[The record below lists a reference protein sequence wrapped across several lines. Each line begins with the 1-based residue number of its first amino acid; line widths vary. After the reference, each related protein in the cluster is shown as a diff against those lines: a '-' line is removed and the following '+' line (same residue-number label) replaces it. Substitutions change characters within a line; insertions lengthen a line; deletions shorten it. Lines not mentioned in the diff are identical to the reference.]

1 MSDNNIEK
9 KQMSKK
15 LAYIYFAICV
25 VLEQVGN
32 YYISFSEGY
41 TVPFP
46 TFMSCLALALCF
58 FFFGKSLK
66 VINLAIAYAVWT
78 GVSIIFLA
86 VLSVTLLGAHLNIH
100 DFIGMGI
107 ILVAVIV
114 MNLKGEGE

>member
-1 MSDNNIEK
+1 MNGNANEK
-9 KQMSKK
+9 KEMSKRT
-15 LAYIYFAICV
+15 AYIYFAICV
-25 VLEQVGN
+25 LLEQVGN

-41 TVPFP
+41 TVLYP
-46 TFMSCLALALCF
+46 TVMSCIALALCF

-86 VLSVTLLGAHLNIH
+86 ILSVTLLGAHLNIH

-114 MNLKGEGE
+114 MNLKGEAE